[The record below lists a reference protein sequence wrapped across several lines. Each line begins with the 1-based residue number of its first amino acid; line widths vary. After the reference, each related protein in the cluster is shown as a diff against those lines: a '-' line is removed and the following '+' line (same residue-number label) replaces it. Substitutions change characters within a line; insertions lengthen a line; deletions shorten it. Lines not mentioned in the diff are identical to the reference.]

1 MAALKVVVVGCGG
14 MSNPW
19 IKTLK
24 EEPRVE
30 IAGLVDIRREVAEE
44 QARKFELSNAVVGD
58 DYKKVLRKVKPQ
70 FVVDVTVPAA
80 HKDVTITALKKGCHV
95 LGEKPLADSMAN
107 AKKMLAA
114 AKATGKVHMVS
125 QNRRWIPAVR
135 AIRKA
140 VADGMLGT
148 VSTINADFYLGA
160 HFDGFRVEMEH
171 PLLLDMS
178 IHHFDL
184 MRCMLSDAAPRA
196 VYCHAFNPKGSWYK
210 HEVAASAIYEVERDI
225 TFTYR
230 GSWCAEGHMNSWN
243 SDWHIIGEKGSIRW
257 DEGAHQVP
265 TARLAKPCDES
276 VRKFVSTSEEKP
288 LPLEPGD
295 GNQAGSLMRFLEAIE
310 KGLQPESNCFDNL
323 KSLAM
328 VFGAIQSHAKK
339 ARVAIEA

>member
-24 EEPRVE
+24 AEPRVE
-30 IAGLVDIRREVAEE
+30 VAGLVDIRKEAAEE
-44 QARKFELSNAVVGD
+44 QAKKYELSGAVVGD
-58 DYKKVLRKVKPQ
+58 DCRKVLRKVKPQ

-80 HKDVTITALKKGCHV
+80 HKDVTIAALKSGCHV
-95 LGEKPLADSMAN
+95 LGEKPLADSMAS
-107 AKKMLAA
+107 ARKMLAV
-114 AKATGKVHMVS
+114 AKATGKIYMVS

-140 VADGMLGT
+140 IADGMLGT

-160 HFDGFRVEMEH
+160 HFGGFRAEMEH
-171 PLLLDMS
+171 PLLLDMA

-184 MRCMLSDAAPRA
+184 MRCMLGEVAPLS
-196 VYCHAFNPKGSWYK
+196 VFCHAFNPKGSWYK

-225 TFTYR
+225 VFTYR

-243 SDWHIIGEKGSIRW
+243 ADWHIIGEKGSIRW
-257 DEGAHQVP
+257 DEGACRTP
-265 TARLAKPCDES
+265 TARLAIPGTEFILK
-276 VRKFVSTSEEKP
+276 SEEKP
-288 LPLEPGD
+288 LPLEPGE
-295 GNQAGSLMRFLEAIE
+295 GNQAGSLTRFLDAIE
-310 KGLQPESNCFDNL
+310 KNEQPESNCFDNL

-328 VFGAIQSHAKK
+328 VFGAIKSHEKK
-339 ARVAIEA
+339 ARVTIEA

>member
-19 IKTLK
+19 IQTLK
-24 EEPRVE
+24 KEPRVE
-30 IAGLVDIRREVAEE
+30 VAGLVDIRKEAAEE
-44 QARKFELSNAVVGD
+44 QAKKYELTNVAIGD
-58 DYKKVLRKVKPQ
+58 DYKKMLRKVKPQ
-70 FVVDVTVPAA
+70 FVVDVTIPAA
-80 HKDVTITALKKGCHV
+80 HKDVTIAALKKGCHV
-95 LGEKPLADSMAN
+95 LGEKPLSDSMAN

-114 AKATGKVHMVS
+114 AKATGKVYMVS

-140 VADGMLGT
+140 VADGVLGT

-160 HFDGFRVEMEH
+160 HFGGFRAEMEQ

-184 MRCMLSDAAPRA
+184 MRCMLSEVAPQA
-196 VYCHAFNPKGSWYK
+196 VYCHAFNPKGSWYQ
-210 HEVAASAIYEVERDI
+210 HEVAASAIYEIERDI

-230 GSWCAEGHMNSWN
+230 GSWCSEGHMNSWN
-243 SDWHIIGEKGSIRW
+243 ADWHIIGEKGSIRW
-257 DEGAHQVP
+257 DEGAYKTP
-265 TARLAKPCDES
+265 TVKLAIP
-276 VRKFVSTSEEKP
+276 SEEFIRKGEERP
-288 LPLEPGD
+288 LPVDPGD
-295 GNQAGSLMRFLEAIE
+295 GNQAGSLTRFLDAIE
-310 KGLQPESNCFDNL
+310 KNQQPESNCFDNL

-328 VFGAIQSHAKK
+328 VFGAIKSHEKK